1 MTTSQKLTK
10 RELQI
15 VKLICNG
22 MSDGEIAQHLTLSPS
37 TIRTHRKKILSKL
50 DLKKTVLLVRYAYE
64 NKLIS

>member
-1 MTTSQKLTK
+1 MTASQKLTK

>member
-10 RELQI
+10 LELQI

-22 MSDGEIAQHLTLSPS
+22 MSDGEIALHLTLSPS

>member
-1 MTTSQKLTK
+1 MTASQKLTK

-22 MSDGEIAQHLTLSPS
+22 MSDGEIALHLTLSPS